1 MDIRRS
7 SSRRKASGSSSS
19 KAPSPEPL
27 PIHSEYDEESTDY
40 DVKSTK
46 SGLTIMQEVV
56 VEVYDEER
64 GLWRM
69 RDSLMAQ
76 GVPRTPYEMEWSGTL
91 PPRSPDEPHPAMPI
105 PTPRTPY
112 SAGVLTV
119 APTSAALTTAGGP
132 SPMLVPYPYP
142 PTPAP
147 EQLQAVPFM
156 PGSQTLVLPVPGTPG
171 SMVPVTANSVVVQL
185 GHLSQSPSVASGLDW
200 GGVLTPARID
210 LAPAFGPR
218 QDEYR

>member
-27 PIHSEYDEESTDY
+27 PIHSEYDEESADF
-40 DVKSTK
+40 DIKSTK

-56 VEVYDEER
+56 VEVYDEES

-91 PPRSPDEPHPAMPI
+91 PPRSPDESHPAMSI

-119 APTSAALTTAGGP
+119 APNSAALTTAGGP

-142 PTPAP
+142 PTPTP
-147 EQLQAVPFM
+147 EQLHAVSST
-156 PGSQTLVLPVPGTPG
+156 PGLKANTLPVPGTPG
-171 SMVPVTANSVVVQL
+171 SMVPMTANSAVGEH
-185 GHLSQSPSVASGLDW
+185 GHLSQSPILASGLDW

-210 LAPAFGPR
+210 VAPGFGSR
-218 QDEYR
+218 QDGY